1 MALYL
6 SAEWHQ
12 RVLDLAESLPTRPG
26 VSARVACVVSGSP
39 QGDVRYFQDV
49 EDGRV
54 VAQSLGER
62 PGADFTVTS
71 TWDDAV
77 QILTGELDPNVAFM
91 QGRMKVAGNMAKL
104 MVLLPL
110 TVSDDY
116 RAMQA
121 ALREVTEF

>member
-1 MALYL
+1 VAHYL

-12 RVLDLAESLPTRPG
+12 LVLDHAVSLPARPG
-26 VSARVACVVSGSP
+26 VSAVVACVVSGSP
-39 QGDVRYFQDV
+39 TGDVRYFQDV
-49 EDGRV
+49 EDGRI
-54 VAQSLGER
+54 VAQGLGER

-71 TWDDAV
+71 TWADAV
-77 QILTGELDPNVAFM
+77 QILSGEVDPNVAFM

-121 ALREVTEF
+121 KLRALTEF